1 MIKKILETELK
12 EVHIKYNKNEEY
24 TLGCGGLIIGGGSC
38 GISKGTST
46 KSK

>member
-12 EVHIKYNKNEEY
+12 EVRIKYNKNEEY
-24 TLGCGGLIIGGGSC
+24 TLGCGGLISGGGSC
-38 GISKGTST
+38 GLGKGTGT